1 MEPVSS
7 VRDLGVHLD
16 ADMSIDTHI
25 TQLVCSYFD
34 ILRQIRCIR
43 RSLYNVHRI
52 TAFILSKADLTI
64 VMSHCRA
71 CWIVTLS
78 EYSRSSMLLLVLRL
92 ELVNT
97 TMSRRPILVACTWT
111 HNLQV
116 VSSFIHVK
124 LFYRIVSYKCLH
136 GTAPSYLQDVIQ
148 PVAVN
153 LAPSSPV
160 DILVRPGGSGI
171 ATNYTIGDRVFAV
184 AGPRAWMEQPSSI
197 RHRLHIFWLL

>member
-1 MEPVSS
+1 
-7 VRDLGVHLD
+7 
-16 ADMSIDTHI
+16 MSIDTHI

-148 PVAVN
+148 PVAVTSRRR
-153 LAPSSPV
+153 LRSTSSSALVVPASRRTIRSETEFSPSR
-160 DILVRPGGSGI
+160 DLVHGWNSLPQFVTDCTSSGSFRKYLK
-171 ATNYTIGDRVFAV
+171 TY
-184 AGPRAWMEQPSSI
+184 
-197 RHRLHIFWLL
+197 HYH